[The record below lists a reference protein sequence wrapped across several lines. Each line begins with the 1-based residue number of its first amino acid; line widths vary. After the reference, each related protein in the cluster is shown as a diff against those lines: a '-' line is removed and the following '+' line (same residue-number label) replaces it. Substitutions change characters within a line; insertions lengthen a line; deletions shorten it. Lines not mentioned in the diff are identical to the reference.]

1 MSTIKTRRVAG
12 ASLAMLGVLALAACN
27 DESVSSATPPE
38 ASAPTAQQ
46 TQEQSTP
53 SEAPETTEESSTS
66 ETSEA
71 PETSDESSSSSSS
84 DESSDEGGSVSGPT
98 KPSDKNAKL
107 KFGDPAVIQDDSKGT
122 FRITVKDLKVAP
134 NSVYKEANLNK
145 SNGTVYYVDF
155 SVTPI
160 KKGSSSSS
168 FTTSSVNGLFLHPV
182 FGSDATTKK
191 RLYGHTTECDSGYDK
206 LSIGQSGDSCYIY
219 QIDGKKLTDVAY
231 QTMGSGYNITW
242 SK

>member
-1 MSTIKTRRVAG
+1 MATTKTRRFAG

-38 ASAPTAQQ
+38 ASAPTSQA
-46 TQEQSTP
+46 TQEQSSP
-53 SEAPETTEESSTS
+53 SEAPETTEESQTS

-71 PETSDESSSSSSS
+71 PETSESSTT
-84 DESSDEGGSVSGPT
+84 DDSSDEGGSVSGPT
-98 KPSDKNAKL
+98 EPTDKDAKL
-107 KFGDPAVIQDDSKGT
+107 KFGDPAVIEDDSKGT
-122 FRITVKDLKVAP
+122 FRIKVKDLKVAP

-160 KKGSSSSS
+160 KKGTSSSD

-191 RLYGHTTECDSGYDK
+191 RLYGDTADCKSGYDK
-206 LSIGQSGDSCYIY
+206 LAIGQSGDSCYVY

-231 QTMGSGYNITW
+231 TTSQYDISW